1 MIIETNKLVK
11 NFGKLKV
18 LNEINLKIEKSCCMA
33 MIGPNASGKTTLI
46 KSILGLVI
54 PTSGSISFKG
64 KPVLSEWEYRKHIG
78 YMPQI
83 GRYPDN
89 MMIGQLFKMISELR
103 NTSLKD
109 CDTELIEKFKI
120 ESIYSK
126 RMGTLSGGT
135 RQKISACLAFLFNPD
150 VLILDEPTSG
160 LDPLSNEILKEKIL
174 TERKKGKLVLI
185 TSHILSDL
193 DELVDEILFMQDG
206 NIRLRSTLEEL
217 RNETGEVKL
226 SKAIAKVM
234 GHQKHEQTF

>member
-1 MIIETNKLVK
+1 MIIETDKLIK
-11 NFGKLKV
+11 NFGKLRV
-18 LNEINLKIEKSCCMA
+18 LNEVTLKIDGSCCMA
-33 MIGPNASGKTTLI
+33 LIGPNASGKTTLI

-54 PTSGSISFKG
+54 PTSGSISFNG
-64 KPVLSEWEYRKHIG
+64 KPVLSQWEYRKHIG

-89 MMIGQLFKMISELR
+89 MMIGQLFKMVSELR
-103 NTSLKD
+103 STSLKE
-109 CDTELIEKFKI
+109 CDTELIENFKI
-120 ESIYSK
+120 ESIYTK

-160 LDPLSNEILKEKIL
+160 LDPVSNEILKEKIL
-174 TERKKGKLVLI
+174 AERKRGKLVLI

-206 NIRLRSTLEEL
+206 NIRLKSTLEEL

-226 SKAIAKVM
+226 AKAIAKIM
-234 GHQKHEQTF
+234 GHQQHEQTI

>member
-11 NFGKLKV
+11 NFGRLKV
-18 LNEINLKIEKSCCMA
+18 LNEVNLKIEKSCCMA

-54 PTSGSISFKG
+54 PTSGSISFKD

-103 NTSLKD
+103 NTPLKD

-160 LDPLSNEILKEKIL
+160 LDPVSNEILKEKIL
-174 TERKKGKLVLI
+174 AERKKGKLVLI

-206 NIRLRSTLEEL
+206 NIRLKSTLEEL

-234 GHQKHEQTF
+234 GHQQHEQTF

>member
-1 MIIETNKLVK
+1 MIIETKKLIK
-11 NFGKLKV
+11 KFGKLTV
-18 LNEINLKIEKSCCMA
+18 LDSLDLEIRESSCIA
-33 MIGPNASGKTTLI
+33 LIGPNASGKTTLI

-54 PTSGSISFKG
+54 PTAGEILFKG
-64 KPVLSEWEYRKHIG
+64 KTIQKEWEYRSHIG

-103 NTSLKD
+103 NKKLSD
-109 CDTELIEKFKI
+109 CDMELIEKFKVEEI
-120 ESIYSK
+120 FSQ

-135 RQKISACLAFLFNPD
+135 RQKISACLAFLFSPE

-160 LDPLSNEILKEKIL
+160 LDPVSNEILKDKIIA
-174 TERKKGKLVLI
+174 ERKKGKLILI

-206 NIRLRSTLEEL
+206 RIKLRSTLEEL
-217 RNETGEVKL
+217 RNETGEITL
-226 SKAIAKVM
+226 SKAIAHVM
-234 GHQKHEQTF
+234 GHRQNEQAL

>member
-193 DELVDEILFMQDG
+193 DELVDEILFMQEG